1 MPQRDEQNSSCLLM
15 CPKTQTV
22 QGAWCRVDSPVFLLD
37 LIGHEPKNS
46 PKSVLKRV
54 EQEQI
59 KSLLLQVDGIKGVV
73 FSFTFLH
80 V

>member
-15 CPKTQTV
+15 RPKTQTV

-46 PKSVLKRV
+46 LKSVFKKV

-59 KSLLLQVDGIKGVV
+59 KSLLLQVDSIKGVV
-73 FSFTFLH
+73 FSFAFLH